1 MFAQELPLL
10 GGHLRCR
17 GQHPQTGICL
27 LQQLRELRLGQL
39 SLLLLVTLRKV
50 LFQLVTKHLQ
60 LRVVL
65 QLCLDDILQLSQRDD
80 AILVGV
86 RLHKQLLDLRQQAGM
101 LDRCAVPDGIDVL
114 GTLHSQL
121 RICGDSTA
129 VALHLWPQR
138 LHEFLH
144 HRPHTDASSPY
155 HHGTRLIPHFLGVA
169 VLELHRVRVHS
180 LDGHTR
186 QEIDIFALELLFCV
200 LGDALIECAEHVV
213 LDLDERDLNILLAL
227 PWKCLVRVLLDQVSH
242 FCRKLHASG
251 AAADHDKVQQ
261 PLALLLRQ
269 VRHCGALESVGDGR
283 ADAPGVG

>member
-1 MFAQELPLL
+1 
-10 GGHLRCR
+10 
-17 GQHPQTGICL
+17 
-27 LQQLRELRLGQL
+27 
-39 SLLLLVTLRKV
+39 
-50 LFQLVTKHLQ
+50 
-60 LRVVL
+60 
-65 QLCLDDILQLSQRDD
+65 
-80 AILVGV
+80 
-86 RLHKQLLDLRQQAGM
+86 M

-144 HRPHTDASSPY
+144 HRPHTDARSPY
-155 HHGTRLIPHFLGVA
+155 HHGARLIPHFLGVA

-200 LGDALIECAEHVV
+200 LGDALICGTGKNSARTRARARNCPSLFFATQKTCVWRGVRTECAEHVV